1 MLAEIQLNGEA
12 AVRKYAKD
20 LDQWTGDVIVTPA
33 QIEANAREVPEQ
45 VKADIDFA
53 IKQVFDFAQAQRRS
67 LSEFQVELHPGVTA
81 GQRVLPVNVAGC
93 YAPAGRYA
101 HIASAYMGVATA
113 KAAGVKT
120 IIACS
125 GPFRGGPMH
134 PYLLYAFNKAGADI
148 IMTLGGVQAIAT
160 MANGLFT
167 GKPADVI
174 VGPGNKFVAEA
185 KRTLFGKVGIDVFAG
200 PSEIGIIAD
209 ETADPAIVASDLVGQ
224 AEHGHESPAW
234 LFTTS
239 RSLAEEVM
247 RQVPQLIDLLPP
259 TARDA
264 AGSAWRDYGEVMLCD
279 TRDEV
284 VEISD
289 RYASEH
295 LEVHAK
301 DLDWWLKTLTCYGS
315 LFLGEETT
323 VAYGD
328 KASGPN
334 HVLPTKGA
342 ARYSGG
348 LSVHKFLKTFTWQ
361 KMTRDAA
368 RDIGLA
374 TARISRLEGMEAHAR
389 TADDRLAKYF
399 PGQAFEL
406 GEQNTPSEV
415 VERLNTSARRALAT
429 PEVTQQ
435 LATQGDVAVGS
446 TSKDFSE
453 FVRAEHR
460 YWADQLTAK
469 VLPMYGGPALV
480 TPHMNRLAE
489 QGVTFLNAYSN
500 NPVCAPSRAAM
511 LTGRLSSKVG
521 CYDNA
526 ADFPSSTLTLA
537 HYLRHQGYRTCLSG
551 KMHFVGS
558 EQLHGFEE
566 RVTTDIYPS
575 DFGWTAD
582 WSQVK
587 QPYSPSRMSLRS
599 VVEAGLCER
608 NLQIDYDEE
617 VAYRAEQWLYDRA
630 RSPDERP
637 FLLWASFTHPHN
649 PFITTRP
656 FWDLYDHDK
665 I

>member
-1 MLAEIQLNGEA
+1 MSIRYLKKAEKTPETETATAQKVVTEMLAAIEKDGET
-12 AVRKYAKD
+12 AVRQYAKS
-20 LDQWTGDVIVTPA
+20 LDHWDGEFIVTRA
-33 QIEANAREVPEQ
+33 QLDANAALVPPG

-53 IKQVFDFAQAQRRS
+53 IKQVSTFATAQRKS
-67 LSEFQVELHPGVTA
+67 LTDFQTELHPGVTA

-120 IIACS
+120 ILACS

-134 PYLLYAFNKAGADI
+134 PYLMYAFDKAGADV

-160 MANGLFT
+160 MAFGLFT

-200 PSEIGIIAD
+200 PSEVAVIGD

-239 RSLAEEVM
+239 ENLARDVM
-247 RQVPQLIDLLPP
+247 ARVPALIAALPP

-264 AGSAWRDYGEVMLCD
+264 AGAAWRDYGEVIVCD
-279 TRDEV
+279 TREEV
-284 VEISD
+284 VEVSD

-295 LEVHAK
+295 LEVHTTE
-301 DLDWWLKTLTCYGS
+301 LDWWLQRLTCYGS

-342 ARYSGG
+342 GRYSGG
-348 LSVHKFLKTFTWQ
+348 LSVHKFMKTLTWQ
-361 KMTRDAA
+361 RMTRDAA

-399 PGQAFEL
+399 PGQTFDL
-406 GEQNTPSEV
+406 GEP
-415 VERLNTSARRALAT
+415 
-429 PEVTQQ
+429 VT
-435 LATQGDVAVGS
+435 V
-446 TSKDFSE
+446 
-453 FVRAEHR
+453 
-460 YWADQLTAK
+460 
-469 VLPMYGGPALV
+469 
-480 TPHMNRLAE
+480 
-489 QGVTFLNAYSN
+489 
-500 NPVCAPSRAAM
+500 
-511 LTGRLSSKVG
+511 
-521 CYDNA
+521 
-526 ADFPSSTLTLA
+526 
-537 HYLRHQGYRTCLSG
+537 
-551 KMHFVGS
+551 
-558 EQLHGFEE
+558 
-566 RVTTDIYPS
+566 
-575 DFGWTAD
+575 
-582 WSQVK
+582 
-587 QPYSPSRMSLRS
+587 
-599 VVEAGLCER
+599 
-608 NLQIDYDEE
+608 
-617 VAYRAEQWLYDRA
+617 
-630 RSPDERP
+630 
-637 FLLWASFTHPHN
+637 
-649 PFITTRP
+649 
-656 FWDLYDHDK
+656 
-665 I
+665 